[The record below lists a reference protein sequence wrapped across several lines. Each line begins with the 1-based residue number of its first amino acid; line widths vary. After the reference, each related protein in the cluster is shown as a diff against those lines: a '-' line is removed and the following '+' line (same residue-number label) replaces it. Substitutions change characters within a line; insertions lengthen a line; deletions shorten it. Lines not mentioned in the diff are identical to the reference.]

1 MHCAGEFFCSIPRR
15 TPLLAALFGSAWM
28 AAASAA
34 PVPALFAVT
43 VADSDASRAAQ
54 QAMHIVLIR
63 LLGTREA
70 AEDPAL
76 APLIEDAQHYVQLER
91 NTTQGATQVIF
102 DDAKLRAAV
111 AATGRK
117 VWNPDRPL
125 LWVVLPTLSS
135 AATEELRTQLTT
147 AARLRALP
155 IALVSADSS
164 AGTDSPESANVAGA
178 LAAAHRAGADAAL
191 LAQPAAPDSQSLQ
204 WTLLAPG
211 LQGHWTG
218 GAAAAIDEAT
228 DALARASI
236 EIDSAPL
243 ADIDCH
249 IHGVALLPDLTAVL
263 GAVSGAAGVTEI
275 DIRSIVADELTL
287 HLKAHGSR
295 SELARALASGGL
307 RADGANVADTLDYRY
322 QSGR

>member
-1 MHCAGEFFCSIPRR
+1 M
-15 TPLLAALFGSAWM
+15 LAALFGSAWM

-76 APLIEDAQHYVQLER
+76 GPLIEDAQHYVQLER
-91 NTTQGATQVIF
+91 STTQGATQVIF

-164 AGTDSPESANVAGA
+164 AAVSYTHLLERAQGLGA
-178 LAAAHRAGADAAL
+178 LDTARILIRGRDR
-191 LAQPAAPDSQSLQ
+191 
-204 WTLLAPG
+204 T
-211 LQGHWTG
+211 
-218 GAAAAIDEAT
+218 
-228 DALARASI
+228 ARARLGELQTLSLI
-236 EIDSAPL
+236 
-243 ADIDCH
+243 H
-249 IHGVALLPDLTAVL
+249 I
-263 GAVSGAAGVTEI
+263 
-275 DIRSIVADELTL
+275 
-287 HLKAHGSR
+287 
-295 SELARALASGGL
+295 
-307 RADGANVADTLDYRY
+307 
-322 QSGR
+322 